1 MLRCYRLDQRPS
13 VVVKFGRSSRLDAL
27 ISGALVVAVAGFLA
41 NVLNLGVSILI
52 ARLLTPRDYG
62 AFSQMVGIF
71 FIVALPGSALS
82 VAVVRRATQYL
93 VLDDEP
99 LMRHWQRRLNQ
110 RLLRWAAGFSMLAL
124 LASFGISLWLGHRS
138 WLAVWIN
145 ALAAITWALLN
156 VDRALLQARQRYV
169 DLAKN
174 FVLEGVV
181 RTVFMVA
188 LSPFGVTGIV
198 LGLFI
203 AISLAR
209 IHARRLVNPGARSEG
224 PMLEHTGITGDLV
237 VALATLGLL
246 ATLQFV
252 DVFLVGRYQPHH
264 AGAYSAISQVA
275 KTIVYGAIILG
286 NFLLPETSIAER
298 RGSDAYRQLA
308 ISAGL
313 LSIPTVVLVIASEAA
328 AEPLLR
334 LVFGARYADAHSSLS
349 TLILAMSFLAGSML
363 LATYLLGSGRR
374 WPTVWLAFAT
384 VGGTWYLAGAQS
396 SIGDCVHRNL
406 LLQAVT
412 FLGLLVATLRPIPE
426 VASVD

>member
-1 MLRCYRLDQRPS
+1 MSRAGRPARLQ
-13 VVVKFGRSSRLDAL
+13 AL
-27 ISGALVVAVAGFLA
+27 ISGALVVAAAGFFA

-52 ARLLTPRDYG
+52 ARLLTPSDYG

-110 RLLRWAAGFSMLAL
+110 RLLRWAMAFSMLAL
-124 LASFGISLWLGHRS
+124 VASFVIAYWLGHRS
-138 WLAVWIN
+138 WVAVWIN
-145 ALAAITWALLN
+145 TLAAITWALLN
-156 VDRALLQARQRYV
+156 VDRALLQARQRYS
-169 DLAKN
+169 DLARN

-181 RTVFMVA
+181 RTIFMVA
-188 LSPFGVTGIV
+188 FSPFGVTGIV
-198 LGLFI
+198 CGLLI
-203 AISLAR
+203 AISIAR
-209 IHARRLVNPGARSEG
+209 LHARRLVDPGARADG

-237 VALATLGLL
+237 IALTTLGLL
-246 ATLQFV
+246 ATLQFI
-252 DVFLVGRYQPHH
+252 DVFLVGRYEPQH

-275 KTIVYGAIILG
+275 KTVVYGAIILG

-308 ISAGL
+308 IAAGL
-313 LSIPTVVLVIASEAA
+313 LSIPTVILVILSEAG

-334 LVFGARYADAHSSLS
+334 LVFGARYASAHASLS
-349 TLILAMSFLAGSML
+349 TLILAMAFLAGSTL

-374 WPTVWLAFAT
+374 WPTAWLAAAT
-384 VGGTWYLAGAQS
+384 LGGAWYLALAHG
-396 SIGDCVHRNL
+396 SITETVHRNL
-406 LLQAVT
+406 ILQAVT

-426 VASVD
+426 VSNGE

>member
-1 MLRCYRLDQRPS
+1 VSKIGRPARLN
-13 VVVKFGRSSRLDAL
+13 AL
-27 ISGALVVAVAGFLA
+27 ISGALVVAGAGFFA
-41 NVLNLGVSILI
+41 NVLNLGVSVLI
-52 ARLLTPRDYG
+52 ARLLNPNAYG

-93 VLDDEP
+93 VLNDEP

-110 RLLRWAAGFSMLAL
+110 RLLRWAAGFSALAL
-124 LASFGISLWLGHRS
+124 VASFGIAYWLGHRS

-145 ALAAITWALLN
+145 TLAAITWALLN

-181 RTVFMVA
+181 RTIFMVA
-188 LSPFGVTGIV
+188 FSPMGVTGIV
-198 LGLFI
+198 LGLLA
-203 AISLAR
+203 AISVAR
-209 IHARRLVNPGARSEG
+209 LHARRLVDQGPRVDG
-224 PMLEHTGITGDLV
+224 PMLDHTGITGDLV
-237 VALATLGLL
+237 IALATLGLL
-246 ATLQFV
+246 ATLQFI
-252 DVFLVGRYQPHH
+252 DVFLVGRYAPHE

-275 KTIVYGAIILG
+275 KTVVYGAIILG

-298 RGSDAYRQLA
+298 RGADAYRQLA
-308 ISAGL
+308 IACGL
-313 LSIPTVVLVIASEAA
+313 LSIPTVVLVILSEAG

-334 LVFGARYADAHSSLS
+334 VVFGSRYAGAYSSLT
-349 TLILAMSFLAGSML
+349 TLILAMAFLAGSTL

-374 WPTVWLAFAT
+374 WPTLWLACT
-384 VGGTWYLAGAQS
+384 TLGGAWYLAGAHGR
-396 SIGDCVHRNL
+396 IADTVHHNL

-412 FLGLLVATLRPIPE
+412 FLGLLIATLRPISE
-426 VASVD
+426 AENVE

>member
-1 MLRCYRLDQRPS
+1 MSKIGRPARLN
-13 VVVKFGRSSRLDAL
+13 AL
-27 ISGALVVAVAGFLA
+27 ISGALVVAGAGFFA
-41 NVLNLGVSILI
+41 NVLNLGVSVLI
-52 ARLLTPRDYG
+52 ARLLNPNAYG

-93 VLDDEP
+93 VLNDEP

-110 RLLRWAAGFSMLAL
+110 RLLRWAAGFSALAL
-124 LASFGISLWLGHRS
+124 VASFGIAYWLGHRS

-145 ALAAITWALLN
+145 TLAAITWALLN

-181 RTVFMVA
+181 RTIFMVA
-188 LSPFGVTGIV
+188 FSPMGVTGIV
-198 LGLFI
+198 LGLLA
-203 AISLAR
+203 AISVAR
-209 IHARRLVNPGARSEG
+209 LHARRLVDQGPRVDG
-224 PMLEHTGITGDLV
+224 PMLDHTGITGDLV
-237 VALATLGLL
+237 IALATLGLL
-246 ATLQFV
+246 ATLQFI
-252 DVFLVGRYQPHH
+252 DVFLVGRYAPHE

-275 KTIVYGAIILG
+275 KTVVYGAIILG

-298 RGSDAYRQLA
+298 RGADAYRQLA
-308 ISAGL
+308 IACGL
-313 LSIPTVVLVIASEAA
+313 LSIPTVVLVILSEAG

-334 LVFGARYADAHSSLS
+334 VVFGSRYAGAYSSLT
-349 TLILAMSFLAGSML
+349 TLILAMAFLAGSTL

-374 WPTVWLAFAT
+374 WPTLWLACT
-384 VGGTWYLAGAQS
+384 TLGGAWYLAGAHGR
-396 SIGDCVHRNL
+396 IADTVHHNL

-412 FLGLLVATLRPIPE
+412 FLGLLLATLRPISE
-426 VASVD
+426 AENVE

>member
-1 MLRCYRLDQRPS
+1 MSKIGRPARLN
-13 VVVKFGRSSRLDAL
+13 AL
-27 ISGALVVAVAGFLA
+27 ISGALVVAGAGFFA
-41 NVLNLGVSILI
+41 NVLNLGVSVLI
-52 ARLLTPRDYG
+52 ARLLNPNAYG

-93 VLDDEP
+93 VLNDEP

-110 RLLRWAAGFSMLAL
+110 RLLRWAAGFSALAL
-124 LASFGISLWLGHRS
+124 VASFGIAYWLGHRS

-145 ALAAITWALLN
+145 TLAAITWALLN

-181 RTVFMVA
+181 RTIFMVA
-188 LSPFGVTGIV
+188 FSPMGVTGIV
-198 LGLFI
+198 LGLLA
-203 AISLAR
+203 AISVAR
-209 IHARRLVNPGARSEG
+209 LHARRLVDQGPRVDG
-224 PMLEHTGITGDLV
+224 PMLDHTGITGDLV
-237 VALATLGLL
+237 IALATLGLL
-246 ATLQFV
+246 ATLQFI
-252 DVFLVGRYQPHH
+252 DVFLVGRYAPHE

-275 KTIVYGAIILG
+275 KTVVYGAIILG

-298 RGSDAYRQLA
+298 RGADAYRQLA
-308 ISAGL
+308 IACGL
-313 LSIPTVVLVIASEAA
+313 LSIPTVVLVILSEAG

-334 LVFGARYADAHSSLS
+334 VVFGSRYAGAYSSLT
-349 TLILAMSFLAGSML
+349 TLILAMAFLAGSTL

-374 WPTVWLAFAT
+374 WPTLWLACT
-384 VGGTWYLAGAQS
+384 TLGGAWYLAGAHGR
-396 SIGDCVHRNL
+396 IADTVHHNL

-412 FLGLLVATLRPIPE
+412 FLGLLIATLRPISE
-426 VASVD
+426 AENVE

>member
-1 MLRCYRLDQRPS
+1 MKGKPARLN
-13 VVVKFGRSSRLDAL
+13 AL
-27 ISGALVVAVAGFLA
+27 ISGALVVAAAGFFA
-41 NVLNLGVSILI
+41 NVLNLGVSVLI
-52 ARLLTPRDYG
+52 ARLLNPNAYG

-110 RLLRWAAGFSMLAL
+110 RLLRWAAGFSLLAL
-124 LASFGISLWLGHRS
+124 LASFGIAFWLGHRS

-145 ALAAITWALLN
+145 TLAAITWALLN

-174 FVLEGVV
+174 FVLEGLV

-188 LSPFGVTGIV
+188 FSPLGVTGIV
-198 LGLFI
+198 LGLLV
-203 AISLAR
+203 AISIAR
-209 IHARRLVNPGARSEG
+209 FHARRLVHPGARTDG
-224 PMLEHTGITGDLV
+224 PMLDHTGITGDLV
-237 VALATLGLL
+237 IALATLGLL
-246 ATLQFV
+246 ATLQFL
-252 DVFLVGRYQPHH
+252 DVFLVGRYASDH

-275 KTIVYGAIILG
+275 KTVVYGAIILG
-286 NFLLPETSIAER
+286 NFLLPETSIAAR

-308 ISAGL
+308 IACGL
-313 LSIPTVVLVIASEAA
+313 LSIPTVILLILSEVG
-328 AEPLLR
+328 AEQLLTV
-334 LVFGARYADAHSSLS
+334 VFGARYSLAHASLS
-349 TLILAMSFLAGSML
+349 TLILAMAFLAGSTL

-374 WPTVWLAFAT
+374 WPTLWLAAT
-384 VGGTWYLAGAQS
+384 TFGGAWFLASAHGR
-396 SIGDCVHRNL
+396 IPETVHRNL

-412 FLGLLVATLRPIPE
+412 FLGLLVAALRPVTGDDNVE
-426 VASVD
+426 

>member
-1 MLRCYRLDQRPS
+1 
-13 VVVKFGRSSRLDAL
+13 
-27 ISGALVVAVAGFLA
+27 VVAGAGFFA
-41 NVLNLGVSILI
+41 NVLNLGVSVLI
-52 ARLLTPRDYG
+52 ARLLNPNAYG

-93 VLDDEP
+93 VLNDEP

-110 RLLRWAAGFSMLAL
+110 RLLRWAAGFSALAL
-124 LASFGISLWLGHRS
+124 VASFGIAYWLGHRS

-145 ALAAITWALLN
+145 TLAAITWALLN

-181 RTVFMVA
+181 RTIFMVA
-188 LSPFGVTGIV
+188 FSPMGVTGIV
-198 LGLFI
+198 LGLLA
-203 AISLAR
+203 AISVAR
-209 IHARRLVNPGARSEG
+209 LHARRLVDQGPRVDG
-224 PMLEHTGITGDLV
+224 PMLDHTGITGDLV
-237 VALATLGLL
+237 IALATLGLL
-246 ATLQFV
+246 ATLQFI
-252 DVFLVGRYQPHH
+252 DVFLVGRYAPHE

-275 KTIVYGAIILG
+275 KTVVYGAIILG

-298 RGSDAYRQLA
+298 RGADAYRQLA
-308 ISAGL
+308 IACGL
-313 LSIPTVVLVIASEAA
+313 LSIPTVVLVILSEAG

-334 LVFGARYADAHSSLS
+334 VVFGSRYAGAYSSLT
-349 TLILAMSFLAGSML
+349 TLILAMAFLAGSTL

-374 WPTVWLAFAT
+374 WPTLWLACT
-384 VGGTWYLAGAQS
+384 TLGGAWYLAGAHGR
-396 SIGDCVHRNL
+396 IADTVHHNL

-412 FLGLLVATLRPIPE
+412 FLGLLLATLRPISE
-426 VASVD
+426 AENVE